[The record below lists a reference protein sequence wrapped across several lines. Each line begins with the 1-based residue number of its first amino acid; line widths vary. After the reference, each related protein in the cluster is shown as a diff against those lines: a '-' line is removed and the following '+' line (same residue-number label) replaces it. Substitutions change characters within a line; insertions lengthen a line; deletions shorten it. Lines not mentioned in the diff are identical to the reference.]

1 MIPAFLSLDEA
12 THHLYLEG
20 KEGPVRCQVDG
31 CLWEVW
37 QDGRARGDQQLRGGR
52 LLTAAEKAEA
62 LLPCGNC
69 GSGDVR
75 LRVRGS
81 LSSRRAAQMMCARC
95 SAHGEQWIG
104 TDAEAQ
110 ATRAW
115 GHKPHVLPAPP
126 VARVVRGRVPV
137 PEPTLVRDPLEL
149 IARMLVGGS
158 FREPSDGRSTMQPL
172 TSADVASA
180 VGLMRDPLAKQTVVA
195 VALRGQGVSLTS
207 LGRSLTRRVMRQIQ
221 WERRNG
227 AGPLLRMDE
236 PADRWRMRLVLQ
248 DAVSNLVWPEKKVAA
263 QEAAKAVKMRKGAYL
278 RVYAIAVAA
287 LSQALE
293 DGRQEFK
300 SRLFGRY

>member
-1 MIPAFLSLDEA
+1 MVKEFESLDEA

-20 KEGPVRCQVDG
+20 QDGPVRCQVDG

-62 LLPCGNC
+62 LVPCGNC
-69 GSGDVR
+69 GSDDVR
-75 LRVRGS
+75 LRVLGS

-172 TSADVASA
+172 TSADIAGA
-180 VGLMRDPLAKQTVVA
+180 VGLMRDPVAKQAVVA
-195 VALRGQGVSLTS
+195 VALRGQGVSMAS
-207 LGRSLTRRVMRQIQ
+207 LGRSLARRVMRQIQ
-221 WERRNG
+221 WDRRYG
-227 AGPLLRMDE
+227 AGPVLRMDE

-248 DAVSNLVWPEKKVAA
+248 DAVNDLVWPERKVAA
-263 QEAAKAVKMRKGAYL
+263 QVAARAAKLRKGAYL
-278 RVYAIAVAA
+278 RVYAIASAA
-287 LSQALE
+287 LSQAIV
-293 DGRQEFK
+293 DGRQDFK
-300 SRLFGRY
+300 SRLFSK